1 MCSCMC
7 VCVRARACV
16 CARARAYFEHQVAC
30 VMNSKSHCD
39 WRFDDCLSF
48 ALIRTLSLDRAL
60 TFNRQI
66 CPRERAIRDASPS
79 TSLHNRPERKEKL
92 FIHVMRGAKKGV
104 GRGWGGGGIG
114 ERWPPLSPCS
124 PLPLHR
130 PLKYFSPAS
139 SDNVRWV
146 ALIVVC
152 SLLTMT
158 HATCLC
164 RRRRSW
170 QGLLCT
176 LPF

>member
-1 MCSCMC
+1 M
-7 VCVRARACV
+7 RARACV

-92 FIHVMRGAKKGV
+92 FIHQTL
-104 GRGWGGGGIG
+104 
-114 ERWPPLSPCS
+114 PPLSPCS

-158 HATCLC
+158 QATCLC